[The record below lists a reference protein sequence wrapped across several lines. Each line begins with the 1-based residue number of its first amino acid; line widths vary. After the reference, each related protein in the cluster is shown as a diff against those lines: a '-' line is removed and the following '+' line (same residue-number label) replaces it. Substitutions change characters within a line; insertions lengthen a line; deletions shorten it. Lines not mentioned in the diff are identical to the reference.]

1 MCAVHSFYKLHAQL
15 SKLMQNYECTFF
27 VVTPFFTAARH
38 GSVCVLLEGK
48 QNASTAS
55 FLFLRDKVTNWLT
68 GFLSLQ
74 KIHCLFWMRRI
85 NHVGKKEI
93 SIWWNEA
100 MSSFDREQSGTT
112 YISQLSMLITLSVCD
127 QRIYNPSESKGELP
141 KTWSE
146 FKSQVF
152 STGILDTEVKYF

>member
-38 GSVCVLLEGK
+38 RSVCVLLEGK
-48 QNASTAS
+48 QSASTAS

-85 NHVGKKEI
+85 NYVGKKKLAYGGMKQWVVLTECNLVQHI
-93 SIWWNEA
+93 FHNFPCLSLCQFVTKEYTILLKAKENYPRLDL
-100 MSSFDREQSGTT
+100 SSSCKFFPLG
-112 YISQLSMLITLSVCD
+112 
-127 QRIYNPSESKGELP
+127 
-141 KTWSE
+141 
-146 FKSQVF
+146 F
-152 STGILDTEVKYF
+152 